1 MAKKQKQDWIPRREN
16 DEPEAKGAAAPV
28 VVGRKAERLEATALY
43 ALVLL
48 CGIGLMSLEMV
59 GARVLWNNFGSSV
72 FVWGSIISVFM
83 AALALGYYSGG
94 LLADWKPSLSWL
106 AGIVGLA
113 GMSVLLLT
121 QLSGRICNWV
131 DGMDLGAR
139 GGPLVASVV
148 LYFLP
153 SVLLGMISPFA
164 VRLQAKTLA
173 SMGNV
178 AGRLYA
184 LGTVGSLGGTLLTT
198 FVLIPLMGT
207 TKIIYSIGVILL
219 AAAVLG
225 LAACFASRGGPR
237 TRAGVAA
244 TLIFLCGTF
253 LMGYV
258 LSPMNLPFSLT
269 PPVGIGLK
277 RDDTIWQHLI
287 TFQESAYHNVA
298 VIGQFNPAKY
308 GREEGK
314 PGKVKISLGMKQDPD
329 AVLEMRFNN
338 LTESSLYPNR
348 PGKTPQ
354 TTYTRILHMAMAI
367 NPKASKV
374 LVVGLGGGSVP
385 REFCEVYADRNMQ
398 VDVVEV
404 DPLVARIA
412 SEYFF
417 HRDKGGVR
425 TFVTDGRQFVRR
437 ADRPQPRYFMGANE
451 KMTWKQDQPLGKYDM
466 IILDAYSGG
475 GQIPAHLVTLEF
487 LEQCRARLAPDGVL
501 VSNIIS
507 ALEGPKSRFF
517 RAEYKTMKKLFKH
530 IYVFPSWR
538 GNQPRNIRNLIL
550 IATRTGKQELLK
562 EDLVARA
569 KALIKAYPA
578 LEKRTTNPN
587 IRGGTLASFAEGCYL
602 PSQGDLKNVPELTDD
617 YAPVETMFYWST
629 RFGR

>member
-1 MAKKQKQDWIPRREN
+1 MSKKQKRDWIPKSESA
-16 DEPEAKGAAAPV
+16 EPVATGPAAPV
-28 VVGRKAERLEATALY
+28 VAGRRAERLEATALY

-113 GMSVLLLT
+113 GVSVLLLT

-139 GGPLVASVV
+139 GGPLFASVV

-153 SVLLGMISPFA
+153 SVLLGMVSPFA
-164 VRLQAKTLA
+164 VRLQARTLS

-178 AGRLYA
+178 AGKLYA
-184 LGTVGSLGGTLLTT
+184 LSTVGALAGTLLTT
-198 FVLIPLMGT
+198 FVLIPSMGT

-225 LAACFASRGGPR
+225 VAACFASRGGPR
-237 TRAGVAA
+237 TAGGVAA
-244 TLIFLCGTF
+244 TLIFLSGTF

-258 LSPMNLPFSLT
+258 LSPMNLPLSLT
-269 PPVGIGLK
+269 PPIGIELTRNK
-277 RDDTIWQHLI
+277 TTLEYLI

-298 VIGQFNPAKY
+298 IIGKFDPSKY
-308 GREEGK
+308 GREEGT
-314 PGKVKISLGMKQDPD
+314 PDKVKTSLGMKQDPD
-329 AVLEMRFNN
+329 AILEMRFNN
-338 LTESSLYPNR
+338 LTESALYPNR
-348 PGKTPQ
+348 PGRTPQ
-354 TTYTRILHMAMAI
+354 TTYTRILHMGMAI

-385 REFCEVYADRNMQ
+385 REFCEVYADRKMQ

-412 SEYFF
+412 SEHFF
-417 HRDKGGVR
+417 HRDELGVR
-425 TFVTDGRQFVRR
+425 TFVTDGRQFIRR
-437 ADRPQPRYFMGANE
+437 ADRPQPCYFMNADK
-451 KMTWKQDQPLGKYDM
+451 KMTWKQEKPLGKYDL

-475 GQIPAHLVTLEF
+475 GHIPAHLVTREF

-507 ALEGPKSRFF
+507 ALEGRKSRFF
-517 RAEYKTMKKLFKH
+517 RAEYRTMKQLFKH

-538 GNQPRNIRNLIL
+538 ADRPRNIRNLIL
-550 IATRTGKQELLK
+550 VATRTDEEELPV
-562 EDLVARA
+562 EDLVAKA
-569 KALIKAYPA
+569 EALIKAHPVLEQRTKNPYVSGA
-578 LEKRTTNPN
+578 LE
-587 IRGGTLASFAEGCYL
+587 SFAKGCYL
-602 PSQGDLKNVPELTDD
+602 PSRGDLKNVPELTDE
-617 YAPVETMFYWST
+617 YAPVATLFYWST